1 MMDVLYPLSAG
12 LDVHKKLVVA
22 CVCTTPVTGHPRKE
36 IRTFSTMTAD
46 ILALST
52 WLTTCG
58 VTHVAMES
66 TGEFWKPIYQLLE
79 DSFTLLV
86 VNAQH
91 IKAVPGRKTD
101 VKDAEWIADLL
112 RHGLLQ
118 GSFIPPQAQRD
129 LRDLTRQRTN
139 LVADRG
145 TVVKR
150 LQKVLEWSNIK
161 LASVVSDVM
170 GLSARA
176 MLEAI
181 VGGEQNAIELAGLAK
196 GRLRKKHADLVLAL
210 EGTVRDHH
218 RFMLAQHLAQIDF
231 LDEQIAALDAEIVAR
246 VTATA
251 AEPDPLTEE
260 GAVAL
265 TNELGTTPVLPRT
278 TSQTAPVD
286 EPITW
291 AEAVRIWDS
300 IPGIGG
306 RIAEQMVA
314 EIGADMSRF
323 PSAAHLASWA
333 KLCPGNHESAGK
345 RLSGKTGQGN
355 RWLRSALIQAAHAA
369 VKVKESYLGTFYR
382 RLASRQGVKK
392 AIMAVAH
399 KLLVI
404 AYTLLTK
411 QELYQEPGPNELDAR
426 RKDQTLR
433 RLRDRIE
440 QLGYTVNLEPREAVA
455 D

>member
-1 MMDVLYPLSAG
+1 MDVLYPVCAG

-22 CVCTTPVTGHPRKE
+22 CVCSSDAVGHLRKE
-36 IRTFSTMTAD
+36 VRTFSTMTVD
-46 ILALST
+46 ILALAA
-52 WLTTCG
+52 WLTACG

-66 TGEFWKPIYQLLE
+66 TGEYWKPIYQLLE
-79 DSFTLLV
+79 GSFTLLV

-118 GSFIPPQAQRD
+118 ASFIPPQAQRD

-139 LVADRG
+139 LIADRG

-181 VGGEQNAIELAGLAK
+181 VHGEVDALVLASLAK
-196 GRLRKKHADLVLAL
+196 GRLRAKHADLVLAL
-210 EGTVRDHH
+210 EGAVRDHH

-231 LDEQIAALDAEIVAR
+231 LDEQIEALDAEIVAR
-246 VTATA
+246 VTPPA
-251 AEPDPLTEE
+251 AELGGSSATEVSVTE
-260 GAVAL
+260 PECSDNG
-265 TNELGTTPVLPRT
+265 
-278 TSQTAPVD
+278 SQAAPS
-286 EPITW
+286 EAASTW

-306 RIAEQMVA
+306 RIAEQLVA
-314 EIGADMSRF
+314 EIGTDMSRF

-369 VKVKESYLGTFYR
+369 VKVKESYLGVFYR
-382 RLASRQGVKK
+382 RLASRHGVKK

-404 AYTLLTK
+404 AYTLLTNR
-411 QELYQEPGPNELDAR
+411 ELYHEPGSNYLDAR
-426 RKDQTLR
+426 RTDQTLR
-433 RLRDRIE
+433 RLRARIE

-455 D
+455 A

>member
-1 MMDVLYPLSAG
+1 MDVLHTACAG

-22 CVCTTPVTGHPRKE
+22 CVVISGDEPRPHKE

-46 ILALST
+46 ILALSA
-52 WLTTCG
+52 WLSQMG

-66 TGEFWKPIYQLLE
+66 TGEYWKPLYQLLE
-79 DSFTLLV
+79 GCFTLLV

-118 GSFIPPQAQRD
+118 ASFIPAQPQRD

-139 LVADRG
+139 LIADRG
-145 TVVKR
+145 TVIKR

-161 LASVVSDVM
+161 LASVVSDVL

-176 MLEAI
+176 MLDAI
-181 VGGEQNAIELAGLAK
+181 VGGEANADHLASLAK
-196 GRLRKKHADLVLAL
+196 GRLRSKQEVLSQAL

-218 RFMLAQHLAQIDF
+218 RFMLAQHLEQIDF
-231 LDEQIAALDAEIVAR
+231 LDQQISALDTEIVAR
-246 VTATA
+246 ITPAPAESDTLPKGLEATATSLQPGA
-251 AEPDPLTEE
+251 NSVQAEPTD
-260 GAVAL
+260 AL
-265 TNELGTTPVLPRT
+265 P
-278 TSQTAPVD
+278 
-286 EPITW
+286 TW

-300 IPGIGG
+300 IPGIGS
-306 RIAEQMVA
+306 RIAEQLVA
-314 EIGADMSRF
+314 EIGTDMSRF

-369 VKVKESYLGTFYR
+369 VKVKESYLGVFYR
-382 RLASRQGVKK
+382 RLASRHGVKK

-404 AYTLLTK
+404 AYTLLTNR
-411 QELYQEPGPNELDAR
+411 ELYQEPGPNYLDAR

-433 RLRDRIE
+433 RLRNRIE
-440 QLGYTVNLEPREAVA
+440 QLGYTVSLEPREAVA
-455 D
+455 I

>member
-1 MMDVLYPLSAG
+1 
-12 LDVHKKLVVA
+12 
-22 CVCTTPVTGHPRKE
+22 
-36 IRTFSTMTAD
+36 
-46 ILALST
+46 
-52 WLTTCG
+52 
-58 VTHVAMES
+58 
-66 TGEFWKPIYQLLE
+66 
-79 DSFTLLV
+79 
-86 VNAQH
+86 
-91 IKAVPGRKTD
+91 
-101 VKDAEWIADLL
+101 
-112 RHGLLQ
+112 LLQ
-118 GSFIPPQAQRD
+118 ASFIPPQAQRD

-139 LVADRG
+139 LIADRG

-181 VGGEQNAIELAGLAK
+181 VQGEANALVLASLAK
-196 GRLRKKHADLVLAL
+196 GRLRAKHADLVLAL
-210 EGTVRDHH
+210 EGTVREHH
-218 RFMLAQHLAQIDF
+218 RFLLAQHLSQIDF
-231 LDEQIAALDAEIVAR
+231 LDEQIEALDAEIVAR
-246 VTATA
+246 VTPPLAEPEVATA
-251 AEPDPLTEE
+251 TDRSVSELEVAED
-260 GAVAL
+260 
-265 TNELGTTPVLPRT
+265 R
-278 TSQTAPVD
+278 SQTVPTDVPTA
-286 EPITW
+286 W
-291 AEAVRIWDS
+291 SEAVRIWDS

-306 RIAEQMVA
+306 RIAEQLVA
-314 EIGADMSRF
+314 EIGTDMSRF

-369 VKVKESYLGTFYR
+369 VKVKESYLGAFYR
-382 RLASRQGVKK
+382 RLASRHGVKK

-404 AYTLLTK
+404 AYTLLTNRA
-411 QELYQEPGPNELDAR
+411 LYQEPGPNYLDAR

-440 QLGYTVNLEPREAVA
+440 QLGYTVNLEPREAITA
-455 D
+455 

>member
-1 MMDVLYPLSAG
+1 MDVLYTACAG

-22 CVCTTPVTGHPRKE
+22 CVCISGDQARPHKE
-36 IRTFSTMTAD
+36 VRTFSTMTAG
-46 ILALST
+46 ILALSA
-52 WLTTCG
+52 WLTQMG

-66 TGEFWKPIYQLLE
+66 TGEYWKPLYQLLE
-79 DSFTLLV
+79 GNFTLLV

-112 RHGLLQ
+112 RHGLLH
-118 GSFIPPQAQRD
+118 GSFIPPQPQRD

-139 LVADRG
+139 LIADRA

-176 MLEAI
+176 MLDAI
-181 VGGEQNAIELAGLAK
+181 IGGEADAEQLASLAK
-196 GRLRKKHADLVLAL
+196 GRLRSKQAALIQAL

-218 RFMLAQHLAQIDF
+218 RFMLAQHLDQIDF
-231 LDEQIAALDAEIVAR
+231 LEQQIAALDTEIVAR
-246 VTATA
+246 VTPAPMESDMSTEGGVAASAEGVGAT
-251 AEPDPLTEE
+251 PTPL
-260 GAVAL
+260 A
-265 TNELGTTPVLPRT
+265 N
-278 TSQTAPVD
+278 TSQAADGDAPV
-286 EPITW
+286 TW

-369 VKVKESYLGTFYR
+369 VK
-382 RLASRQGVKK
+382 LARC
-392 AIMAVAH
+392 
-399 KLLVI
+399 
-404 AYTLLTK
+404 
-411 QELYQEPGPNELDAR
+411 AR
-426 RKDQTLR
+426 ASAPQRSERSPTLR
-433 RLRDRIE
+433 AHQTRHLAGLAPARGGKAPDFHFWHLFRM
-440 QLGYTVNLEPREAVA
+440 LAA
-455 D
+455 

>member
-1 MMDVLYPLSAG
+1 MDVVYSACAG

-22 CVCTTPVTGHPRKE
+22 CVCTSVDGHLQKQ

-46 ILALST
+46 ILELST

-66 TGEFWKPIYQLLE
+66 TGEYGKPIYQLLE
-79 DSFTLLV
+79 GSFTLLV

-118 GSFIPPQAQRD
+118 ASFIPPQTQRD

-139 LVADRG
+139 LIADRA

-181 VGGEQNAIELAGLAK
+181 VGGEANPIALASLAK
-196 GRLRKKHADLVLAL
+196 GRLRAKHTDLVLAL
-210 EGTVRDHH
+210 EGTVRAHH

-231 LDEQIAALDAEIVAR
+231 LEEQIAALDGEIVTR
-246 VTATA
+246 VTPATVA
-251 AEPDPLTEE
+251 PAPPAESVAPADGVVATPKLLEDSSQAVGGE
-260 GAVAL
+260 GPVA
-265 TNELGTTPVLPRT
+265 
-278 TSQTAPVD
+278 
-286 EPITW
+286 W

-306 RIAEQMVA
+306 RIAEQLVA
-314 EIGADMSRF
+314 EIGVDMSRF
-323 PSAAHLASWA
+323 PSAGHLASWA

-369 VKVKESYLGTFYR
+369 VKVKECYLGACYR

-392 AIMAVAH
+392 AILAVAH

-404 AYTLLTK
+404 AYTLLSK
-411 QELYQEPGPNELDAR
+411 REVYQEPGPSYLDAR
-426 RKDQTLR
+426 RKNQTLH

-440 QLGYTVNLEPREAVA
+440 QLGYSVSLEPREAVST
-455 D
+455 